1 MCPSMH
7 REHLDR
13 LVDDLNAVVAAE
25 IHCGVSWPE
34 RLRQQKP
41 SGFLGLLAL
50 VDAMDAQKIY
60 TGGFG

>member
-1 MCPSMH
+1 
-7 REHLDR
+7 
-13 LVDDLNAVVAAE
+13 
-25 IHCGVSWPE
+25 VSWPE